1 MLLGLSPIQY
11 VEVGALMGP
20 IGRGAVVAAIG
31 GCLMLVATFRGHEAL
46 EPLPVYWDQE
56 LQEMVRWNPA
66 EVEVARRAERKRMVH
81 LEARPEE
88 LEDDG
93 GLTALCEG
101 YARAAG
107 RVIRNW
113 YREPEAEP
121 PKEHTR
127 GQLPAVGGPNA
138 WSALGGSRMDDAP
151 EVEARCSWRELN
163 LVVDFPQ
170 ISDYFDPEIMLGSI
184 LDGLRRDEG
193 LDAYADRMKVVVEDV
208 DTGFY
213 AAFDPRD

>member
-1 MLLGLSPIQY
+1 MLLGLRPIQH

-31 GCLMLVATFRGHEAL
+31 GFVMLVATFRGHETL

-93 GLTALCEG
+93 ALTALCEG
-101 YARAAG
+101 RG
-107 RVIRNW
+107 R
-113 YREPEAEP
+113 
-121 PKEHTR
+121 
-127 GQLPAVGGPNA
+127 G
-138 WSALGGSRMDDAP
+138 LGYWVLCG
-151 EVEARCSWRELN
+151 V
-163 LVVDFPQ
+163 
-170 ISDYFDPEIMLGSI
+170 
-184 LDGLRRDEG
+184 
-193 LDAYADRMKVVVEDV
+193 
-208 DTGFY
+208 
-213 AAFDPRD
+213 